1 MPLLLILRYYIIFFK
16 RVERGWYKVLEKE
29 EDLVWR
35 PDITFRKLKDMRI
48 LPLYGNEEIY
58 QLWFN
63 INDSHMEHYQAVIV
77 DIACRFDFSGKKWQ
91 SIYHNNTSFQSSIK
105 IQSVFLL
112 KIVESPNWTQPK
124 GSKPKGT
131 GQKELAKRDQP
142 KETSQKGRKPKGT
155 KTIKGPCQ
163 NLSTYFVCKIQDN
176 GR

>member
-16 RVERGWYKVLEKE
+16 RVQRGWYKVLEKE

-91 SIYHNNTSFQSSIK
+91 SLSTIIIPLFKVVSKSK
-105 IQSVFLL
+105 VFFCLKLL
-112 KIVESPNWTQPK
+112 KVQ
-124 GSKPKGT
+124 T
-131 GQKELAKRDQP
+131 GP
-142 KETSQKGRKPKGT
+142 SQKGASQ
-155 KTIKGPCQ
+155 KGPAKR
-163 NLSTYFVCKIQDN
+163 N
-176 GR
+176 